1 MYWRLGEPDD
11 VLIKAWKLDNK
22 QIMYLNSFLYIVIA
36 HKVVLANI
44 VMAHRLVLANTLFK

>member
-22 QIMYLNSFLYIVIA
+22 QIMYLYSDSTQGSPGQYSDGTQVSPGQYFV
-36 HKVVLANI
+36 
-44 VMAHRLVLANTLFK
+44 